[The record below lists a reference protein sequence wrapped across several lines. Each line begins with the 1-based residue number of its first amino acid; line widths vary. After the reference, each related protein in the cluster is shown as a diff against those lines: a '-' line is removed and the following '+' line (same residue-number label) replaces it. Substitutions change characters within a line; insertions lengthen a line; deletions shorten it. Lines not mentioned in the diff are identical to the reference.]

1 MRIYFLFILVLLL
14 SVPVFSQNN
23 ASQSFYSG
31 RTLEAQGRMD
41 EAMFHYNEAVRISL
55 DEINRNVATDN
66 SYVILTWTLQ
76 RQQRFNEVITWGE
89 RGLARNPNNHRLIE
103 IMGEAYFYLDDYD
116 RSLNLMQRYVSVSPQ
131 GDRVSTAYFFIGE
144 IFRLRRQF
152 RHADIAYTTAL
163 QIDPGMP
170 LWWYRLGLVRESLR
184 DFSFAIEA
192 YERALRINPTY
203 QEALQGLERVRR
215 AI

>member
-1 MRIYFLFILVLLL
+1 LFILVLLL